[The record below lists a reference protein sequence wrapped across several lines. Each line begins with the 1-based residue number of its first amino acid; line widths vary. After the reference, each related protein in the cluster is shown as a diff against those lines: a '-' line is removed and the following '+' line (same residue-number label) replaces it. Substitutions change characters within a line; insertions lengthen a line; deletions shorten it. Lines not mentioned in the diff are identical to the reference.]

1 MQYQLGKLGET
12 GVARPTSLATCL
24 DFVSIWASEPNRAV
38 LGRICAGAI
47 GVCSQSNRLPSY
59 RPANGDPVGYGHVI
73 MERLLE
79 ANVSPSEIYEIGAKC
94 LTMMASAIPT
104 KNEVETTADFLPQ
117 TEDG

>member
-1 MQYQLGKLGET
+1 
-12 GVARPTSLATCL
+12 
-24 DFVSIWASEPNRAV
+24 
-38 LGRICAGAI
+38 
-47 GVCSQSNRLPSY
+47 
-59 RPANGDPVGYGHVI
+59 